1 MNRLLCVGIGL
12 AFLVCGCSEEG
23 NDAGDERVA
32 DSSSSVSVV
41 EDDPLVQS
49 FESGDWEAFEKE
61 HKRICNA
68 SWGEPARK
76 EFLRLHKRALA
87 VDFKKIEDRIRRE
100 WVEED
105 SNQGDWFILPKWTVE
120 QECNRV
126 MAFAYSSL
134 GRLTTEVGVTF
145 WFVADYSQEMW
156 DVWFDYIEKMIAENH
171 RLNRDRLFG
180 CEDAIRQIEE
190 YRTVQFGGGTPQLD
204 KDVDEWLHEKFLRI
218 VGRPMANGK

>member
-12 AFLVCGCSEEG
+12 SFLACGCSERE
-23 NDAGDERVA
+23 NDAGDERAVG
-32 DSSSSVSVV
+32 SSSSESVEEADTLV
-41 EDDPLVQS
+41 LRFEAGEWDAWDGERQRIYREFED
-49 FESGDWEAFEKE
+49 ESRRMEL
-61 HKRICNA
+61 
-68 SWGEPARK
+68 
-76 EFLRLHKRALA
+76 LRLHKRALA

-100 WVEED
+100 WDEED

-156 DVWFDYIEKMIAENH
+156 DVWFDYIEKMIAENR
-171 RLNRDRLFG
+171 RLNRDRLCR

>member
-12 AFLVCGCSEEG
+12 AFLVCGCSERE
-23 NDAGDERVA
+23 NDAGDERAVG
-32 DSSSSVSVV
+32 SSSSESVEEADTLV
-41 EDDPLVQS
+41 LRFEAGEWDAWDGERQRIYREFED
-49 FESGDWEAFEKE
+49 ESRRMEL
-61 HKRICNA
+61 
-68 SWGEPARK
+68 
-76 EFLRLHKRALA
+76 LRLHKRALA

-100 WVEED
+100 WDEED

-134 GRLTTEVGVTF
+134 DRLTTEVGVTF

>member
-32 DSSSSVSVV
+32 DSSSSVSVEEV
-41 EDDPLVQS
+41 DTLVLRFEAGEWDAWDGERQRIYREFED
-49 FESGDWEAFEKE
+49 ESRRMEL
-61 HKRICNA
+61 
-68 SWGEPARK
+68 
-76 EFLRLHKRALA
+76 LRLHKRALA

-134 GRLTTEVGVTF
+134 DRLTTEVGVTF

>member
-12 AFLVCGCSEEG
+12 SFLACGCSERE
-23 NDAGDERVA
+23 NDAGDERAVG
-32 DSSSSVSVV
+32 SSSSESVEEADTLV
-41 EDDPLVQS
+41 LRFEAGEWDAWDGERQRIYREFED
-49 FESGDWEAFEKE
+49 ESRRMEL
-61 HKRICNA
+61 
-68 SWGEPARK
+68 
-76 EFLRLHKRALA
+76 LRLHKRALA

-156 DVWFDYIEKMIAENH
+156 DVWFGYIEKMIAENR
-171 RLNRDRLFG
+171 RLNRDRLCG

>member
-23 NDAGDERVA
+23 NDAGDERAVG
-32 DSSSSVSVV
+32 SSSSESV
-41 EDDPLVQS
+41 EEADTLVLR
-49 FESGDWEAFEKE
+49 FEAGEWDAWDGERQRIYREFE
-61 HKRICNA
+61 
-68 SWGEPARK
+68 GESRRM
-76 EFLRLHKRALA
+76 ELLRLHKRALA

-204 KDVDEWLHEKFLRI
+204 KDVDEWLHEKFLRL

>member
-12 AFLVCGCSEEG
+12 AFLVCGCSERE
-23 NDAGDERVA
+23 NDAGDERAVG
-32 DSSSSVSVV
+32 SSSSESV
-41 EDDPLVQS
+41 EEADTLVLR
-49 FESGDWEAFEKE
+49 FEAGEWDAWDGERQRIYREFE
-61 HKRICNA
+61 
-68 SWGEPARK
+68 GESRRM
-76 EFLRLHKRALA
+76 ELLRLHKRVLA

-156 DVWFDYIEKMIAENH
+156 DVWFDYIEKMIAENR
-171 RLNRDRLFG
+171 RLNRDRLCG

-190 YRTVQFGGGTPQLD
+190 YRTVQFDGGTPQLD
-204 KDVDEWLHEKFLRI
+204 KDVDEWLHEKFLRL
-218 VGRPMANGK
+218 VGRPMKNGK

>member
-23 NDAGDERVA
+23 NDAGDERVE

-49 FESGDWEAFEKE
+49 FESGDWEVFEKE

-68 SWGEPARK
+68 LWGEPARK
-76 EFLRLHKRALA
+76 ELLRLHKRALA

-134 GRLTTEVGVTF
+134 ARLTTEVGATF
-145 WFVADYSQEMW
+145 WFVADNSQEMW
-156 DVWFDYIEKMIAENH
+156 DVWFDYIEKMIAENR
-171 RLNRDRLFG
+171 RLNRDRLCG
-180 CEDAIRQIEE
+180 CEDAIWQVEE

-218 VGRPMANGK
+218 VGRPMTVR

>member
-12 AFLVCGCSEEG
+12 SFLACGCSERE
-23 NDAGDERVA
+23 NDAGDERAVG
-32 DSSSSVSVV
+32 SSSSVSVEEADTLV
-41 EDDPLVQS
+41 LRFEAGEWDAWDGERQRIYREFED
-49 FESGDWEAFEKE
+49 ESRRMEL
-61 HKRICNA
+61 
-68 SWGEPARK
+68 
-76 EFLRLHKRALA
+76 LRLHKRALA

-100 WVEED
+100 WDEED

-156 DVWFDYIEKMIAENH
+156 DVWFDYIEKMIAENR
-171 RLNRDRLFG
+171 RLNRDRLCR